1 MSVINGSNGSKSG
14 SKIILSVVDALMHLS
29 VQAQFTWSGRTSKN
43 CTKRPFN
50 AMNGIHGLI
59 YNVCR
64 LADNRYVKKDFEHDL
79 KYKAIKH
86 AGTRWQ
92 V

>member
-1 MSVINGSNGSKSG
+1 MINGSNGSKSG
-14 SKIILSVVDALMHLS
+14 GKIILSVVDAIIHLS
-29 VQAQFTWSGRTSKN
+29 VQAQFTWSGKTTKN
-43 CTKRPFN
+43 CTKRPFSV
-50 AMNGIHGLI
+50 MTQIHGLI
-59 YNVCR
+59 YNVCM
-64 LADNRYVKKDFEHDL
+64 LADNGYVKKDFEHDL